1 MVGAISKSTVRIMKN
16 NENLKKKKKKKK
28 KTYKSCINLKV
39 VAYGYKI
46 ENKQKCWML
55 DASRTV
61 FYKITLVG
69 LSTLCPSATKLLYMM
84 IADHDI

>member
-28 KTYKSCINLKV
+28 SYKSCINLKV
-39 VAYGYKI
+39 VAYVYKI